1 MDFVD
6 LILISNVPAATG
18 LPYLASRF
26 SGKILMT
33 KPVSKLAKAYW
44 EELVTLDEI
53 SGSRGHVSNLYSQSD
68 IDEIWSKV
76 DPLAY
81 T

>member
-33 KPVSKLAKAYW
+33 KPVSKLAKAY
-44 EELVTLDEI
+44 
-53 SGSRGHVSNLYSQSD
+53 
-68 IDEIWSKV
+68 
-76 DPLAY
+76 
-81 T
+81 